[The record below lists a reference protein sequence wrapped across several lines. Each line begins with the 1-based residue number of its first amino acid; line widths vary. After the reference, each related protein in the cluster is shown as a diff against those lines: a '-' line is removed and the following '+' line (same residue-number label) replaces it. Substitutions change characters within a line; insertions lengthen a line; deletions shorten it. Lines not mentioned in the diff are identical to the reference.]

1 MTLTEIAIKRPSLI
15 IVIFT
20 ILILGGLFS
29 YKQLS
34 YELMPPFTVPTLVI
48 STPYPGASP
57 ADVNQS
63 VTKKI
68 EDVITGLSQI
78 VTTSAQSYEG
88 VSVVIAEFENSADMS
103 DKQQEA
109 QRKINNILSTLPEGV
124 KAPVVTK
131 VSPSEEAIMRITVVA
146 KMGDREFYDLID
158 KQVMPQLKQIDG
170 IGDISVTGGLQ
181 REIKVNVDKAKLASY
196 GIPLSQ
202 VTQVVSSANLD
213 FPTGKVKNAN
223 DQITVRLA
231 GKFNSVEQ
239 IKELVIAVNP
249 KGGNIRLADLAEVE
263 DGVKEQKTINR
274 FNGVDGIGLTITKQ
288 SDANAVKISKEAKE
302 RFAKIEETY
311 AANGLK
317 FNIAQDA
324 SDMTLDAVDAVTHDL
339 MIAIL
344 LVALVI
350 LVFLHS
356 LRDSL
361 IVLVAIPTSIISTF
375 IAMYFFGYSLNLMTL
390 LAMSLVV
397 GILVDDSIV
406 VLENIHRHFAMG
418 KTKRQ
423 AALDGRNEIGFS
435 ALAITMVDVVVFLP
449 IALVDSVIGDIL
461 RQFSV
466 TIVVSTL
473 MSLFVSFTLTPF
485 LYSRFGKK
493 VQLNR
498 KNWLHIPLFW
508 FDAAVESTINWYVKM
523 LSWVLRHKRITAAAV
538 SILFIITG
546 YIMSL
551 GILGQEM
558 VANGDGGRFTLK
570 LEYDK
575 GLTLA
580 QNNIRTREIENFLRT
595 QPEVYSVLANVG
607 GASDNFITEM
617 AGISNENKAVL
628 TVKLIDP
635 TLRSINTEDFMLV
648 MRKKVEE
655 KFPAIKVN
663 TAVIGIMSG
672 QVEPIMLI
680 LSSEDHDAMMHTAE
694 HLKVIIDKLPGAI
707 DASITVQE
715 GNPELNIQIDREKMA
730 SLGLNMGQ
738 VGMALQNAFTGNTN
752 AKYRDGLNEYDIN
765 IRLDAFDRNSLTDVS
780 GFIFQNNRNQKIT
793 LSQFATVTQSSG
805 PSMVERNNR
814 RTSVTVKSNVLGVTS
829 GELAQDIDA
838 EIAKANFPKNVEI
851 KWSGNVKQQG
861 DSFTSLGLALLAA
874 IVLVYLVMVALYNS
888 FVQPFIVFFSVPVAL
903 IGAFLALNLTMSSM
917 SIFTMLGLIMLL
929 GLVSKNGI
937 LIVDFANGLKAKGM
951 DTVSALLEAGKERL
965 RPILMTT
972 IAMVFGMIPIAIAT
986 GAGAEWKN
994 GLALVLIGGLT
1005 SSLLLTVFV
1014 VPMAYLIMER
1024 IQLKFSKKKMSDEE
1038 IREFENLKM

>member
-1 MTLTEIAIKRPSLI
+1 MTLTEISIKRPSLI

-20 ILILGGLFS
+20 VLILGGLFS

-57 ADVNQS
+57 TDVNQT

-78 VTTSAQSYEG
+78 KSTSAQSYEG
-88 VSVVIAEFENSADMS
+88 VSVVIAEFEASADMD

-109 QRKINNILSTLPEGV
+109 QRRINNILGMMPDGV
-124 KAPVVTK
+124 KAPVVSK
-131 VSPSEEAIMRITVVA
+131 INPSEEAIMRITVVA
-146 KMGDREFYDLID
+146 KMGDKEFFDLID
-158 KQVMPQLKQIDG
+158 KEVMPQLKQIDG
-170 IGDISVTGGLQ
+170 IGDITVTGGLQ
-181 REIKVNVDKAKLASY
+181 REIKVNVDKEKLASY
-196 GIPLSQ
+196 GIPLSM
-202 VTQVVSSANLD
+202 VTQMVNSANLD
-213 FPTGKVKNAN
+213 FPTGKVKNAS

-231 GKFNSVEQ
+231 GKFSTIDQLKN
-239 IKELVIAVNP
+239 LVIATNP
-249 KGGNIRLADLAEVE
+249 KGGNIRLVDLAEVV

-274 FNGVDGIGLTITKQ
+274 FNGIDGIGLTVTKQ
-288 SDANAVKISKEAKE
+288 SDANAVEISKSARA
-302 RFAKIEETY
+302 RFEKIEKQY
-311 AANGLK
+311 AASSLK
-317 FNIAQDA
+317 FNISQDA
-324 SDMTLDAVDAVTHDL
+324 SEVTLDSVDAVTHDL
-339 MIAIL
+339 MMAII

-361 IVLVAIPTSIISTF
+361 IVLIAIPTSIISTF

-390 LAMSLVV
+390 LAMSLVI

-418 KTKRQ
+418 KNKRQ

-449 IALVDSVIGDIL
+449 IALVDSVIGDVL

-493 VQLNR
+493 VKINPS
-498 KNWLHIPLFW
+498 NWKHKPLVW
-508 FDAAVESTINWYVKM
+508 FDSIVENVISWYVRK
-523 LSWVLRHKRITAAAV
+523 LAWVLNHKRISAAV
-538 SILFIITG
+538 VLLMFVATG

-558 VANGDGGRFTLK
+558 VSNGDGGRFSLK
-570 LEYDK
+570 MEYDK
-575 GLTLA
+575 SMTLA
-580 QNNIRTREIENFLRT
+580 ENNIKTREVENYLLS
-595 QPEVYSVLANVG
+595 QPEVLNVLSNIG
-607 GASDNFITEM
+607 GSSDNFITEM
-617 AGISNENKAVL
+617 AGISSENKSVL
-628 TVKLIDP
+628 TVKLVDLEERNI
-635 TLRSINTEDFMLV
+635 TTEKYMIAI
-648 MRKKVEE
+648 RKKLES
-655 KFPAIKVN
+655 KFPAVKIN
-663 TAVIGIMSG
+663 CAMIGLMAG
-672 QVEPIMLI
+672 DVEPIMLI

-694 HLKVIIDKLPGAI
+694 HLKTIIEKLPGAN
-707 DASITVQE
+707 DATITVKE
-715 GNPELNIQIDREKMA
+715 GNPELNIEIDREKMA

-738 VGMALQNAFTGNTN
+738 VGMALQNAFTGNTD
-752 AKYRDGLNEYDIN
+752 AKFRDNLDEYDIN
-765 IRLDAFDRNSLTDVS
+765 IRLDAFDRKSLTDVS
-780 GFIFQNNRNQKIT
+780 GFIFQNNRNEKVT
-793 LSQFATVTQSSG
+793 LSQFAKVTQSSG
-805 PSMVERNNR
+805 PSMVERKNR
-814 RTSVTVKSNVLGVTS
+814 RTSVTVKSNIIGITS
-829 GELAQDIDA
+829 GILAKQIDA
-838 EIAKANFPKNVEI
+838 EIAKAKFPANVEI
-851 KWSGNVKQQG
+851 KWSGDVEQQG
-861 DSFTSLGLALLAA
+861 DSFTSLGYALLAA
-874 IVLVYLVMVALYNS
+874 IILVYLVMVALYNS

-903 IGAFLALNLTMSSM
+903 IGAFLALNISMGSM

-937 LIVDFANGLKAKGM
+937 LLVDFANGLKAKGM
-951 DTVSALLEAGKERL
+951 DTYHALLEAGKERM

-972 IAMVFGMIPIAIAT
+972 ISMVFGMFPIAIAT

-994 GLALVLIGGLT
+994 GLAIVLIGGLT

-1014 VPMAYLIMER
+1014 VPIAYLSVDV
-1024 IQLKFSKKKMSDEE
+1024 IQNKFSKKKVETEDEIE
-1038 IREFENLKM
+1038 

>member
-1 MTLTEIAIKRPSLI
+1 MTLTEISIKRPSLI
-15 IVIFT
+15 IVIFA
-20 ILILGGLFS
+20 ILTLGGIFS

-57 ADVNQS
+57 TDVNQT

-68 EDVITGLSQI
+68 EDVITSLSQI
-78 VTTSAQSYEG
+78 KTTSAQSYEG

-103 DKQQEA
+103 EKQQEA
-109 QRKINNILSTLPEGV
+109 QRRINNILGTLPEGV
-124 KAPVVTK
+124 KAPIVTK
-131 VSPSEEAIMRITVVA
+131 VSPSEEAIMRVTVVA
-146 KMGDREFYDLID
+146 QMSDREFYDLID

-170 IGDISVTGGLQ
+170 IGDISVVGGLQ

-196 GIPLSQ
+196 GISLSQ
-202 VTQVVSSANLD
+202 ITQVVNSANLD

-231 GKFNSVEQ
+231 GKFNSVQQ
-239 IKELVIAVNP
+239 IKDLVISANP

-274 FNGVDGIGLTITKQ
+274 FNGVDGIGLTVTKQ
-288 SDANAVKISKEAKE
+288 SDANAVNISKEAKE
-302 RFAKIEETY
+302 RFASIEKIY

-339 MIAIL
+339 IMAIL

-361 IVLVAIPTSIISTF
+361 IVLIAIPTSIISTF

-390 LAMSLVV
+390 LAMSLVI

-493 VQLNR
+493 VKLDR
-498 KNWLHIPLFW
+498 ANWMHIPLFW
-508 FDAAVESTINWYVKM
+508 FDAAVENTIKWYVKK
-523 LSWVLRHKRITAAAV
+523 LSWVLNHKRISAAV
-538 SILFIITG
+538 VGLMFVVTG
-546 YIMSL
+546 YVMSL

-558 VANGDGGRFTLK
+558 VANGDGGRFSLK

-575 GLTLA
+575 GMTLA
-580 QNNIRTREIENFLRT
+580 QNNVRTREIESYLSA
-595 QPEVYSVLANVG
+595 QPEVQSVLANVG
-607 GASDNFITEM
+607 GSSDNFITEM
-617 AGISNENKAVL
+617 AGISNENKAAL

-635 TLRSINTEDFMLV
+635 TLRSINTENFMLAT
-648 MRKKVEE
+648 RKNLE
-655 KFPAIKVN
+655 KQFPAVKIN
-663 TAVIGIMSG
+663 SSVIGIMAG
-672 QVEPIMLI
+672 QVDPIMLI

-694 HLKVIIDKLPGAI
+694 HLKLIIDKLPGAI

-780 GFIFQNNRNQKIT
+780 GFIFQNNKNQKIT

-829 GELAQDIDA
+829 GKLAQDIDA
-838 EIAKANFPKNVEI
+838 EIAKANFPANVEI
-851 KWSGNVKQQG
+851 KWSGNVAQQG

-874 IVLVYLVMVALYNS
+874 IILVYLVMVALYNS

-951 DTVSALLEAGKERL
+951 DTFSALLEAGKERL

-1014 VPMAYLIMER
+1014 VPMAYLTMEK
-1024 IQLKFSKKKMSDEE
+1024 IQLKFAKKKVEE
-1038 IREFENLKM
+1038 EE

>member
-1 MTLTEIAIKRPSLI
+1 MTLTEISIKRPSLI
-15 IVIFT
+15 IVIFA

-57 ADVNQS
+57 ADVNQT

-68 EDVITGLSQI
+68 EDVITSLSQI
-78 VTTSAQSYEG
+78 KTTSAQSYEG

-103 DKQQEA
+103 EKQQEA
-109 QRKINNILSTLPEGV
+109 QRRINNILGTLPEGV
-124 KAPVVTK
+124 REPVVTK
-131 VSPSEEAIMRITVVA
+131 ISPSEEAIMRITVVA

-158 KQVMPQLKQIDG
+158 KEVMPQLKQIDG

-181 REIKVNVDKAKLASY
+181 REIKVNVDKAKLAAF
-196 GIPLSQ
+196 GISLAQ
-202 VTQVVSSANLD
+202 VTQVVNSANLD

-239 IKELVIAVNP
+239 IKELVIAANP
-249 KGGNIRLADLAEVE
+249 KGGSIRLADLAEVE

-274 FNGVDGIGLTITKQ
+274 FNGVDGIGLTVTKQ

-302 RFAKIEETY
+302 RFANIEKIY
-311 AANGLK
+311 AAKGLK

-339 MIAIL
+339 LMAIL

-361 IVLVAIPTSIISTF
+361 IVLIAIPTSIISTF

-390 LAMSLVV
+390 LAMSLVI

-493 VQLNR
+493 VQLSR
-498 KNWLHIPLFW
+498 TNWLHIPLFW
-508 FDAAVESTINWYVKM
+508 FDAAVENTISWYVKK
-523 LSWVLRHKRITAAAV
+523 LSWVLHHKRISAAAV
-538 SILFIITG
+538 ALMFVVTG
-546 YIMSL
+546 YVMSL

-558 VANGDGGRFTLK
+558 VANGDGGRFSLK

-575 GLTLA
+575 GVTLA
-580 QNNIRTREIENFLRT
+580 QNNVRTREIENYLRS
-595 QPEVYSVLANVG
+595 QPEIESVLVNVG
-607 GASDNFITEM
+607 GSSDNFITEM
-617 AGISNENKAVL
+617 AGISNENKAML

-635 TLRSINTEDFMLV
+635 TLRSVNTENFMLA
-648 MRKKVEE
+648 MRQKVEK

-663 TAVIGIMSG
+663 SSVIGIMAG
-672 QVEPIMLI
+672 DVEPIMLI
-680 LSSEDHDAMMHTAE
+680 LSSQDHDAMMHTAE
-694 HLKVIIDKLPGAI
+694 RLKTLIDKLPGAI

-715 GNPELNIQIDREKMA
+715 GNPELNILIDREKMA

-738 VGMALQNAFTGNTN
+738 VGMALQNAFTGNTD

-765 IRLDAFDRNSLTDVS
+765 IRLDAFDRNNLTDVS
-780 GFIFQNNRNQKIT
+780 GFILQNNKNQKIT

-814 RTSVTVKSNVLGVTS
+814 QTSVTVKANVLGVTS
-829 GELAQDIDA
+829 GKLAQNIKA
-838 EIAKANFPKNVEI
+838 EIEKANFPDNVEI
-851 KWSGNVKQQG
+851 KWTGEVAQQG

-874 IVLVYLVMVALYNS
+874 VILVYLVMVALYNS

-903 IGAFLALNLTMSSM
+903 IGAFLALNISMSSM

-951 DTVSALLEAGKERL
+951 DTFDALLEAGKERL

-1014 VPMAYLIMER
+1014 VPMAYLTMER
-1024 IQLKFSKKKMSDEE
+1024 IQLKFSKKKVEE
-1038 IREFENLKM
+1038 EE

>member
-15 IVIFT
+15 IVIFAV
-20 ILILGGLFS
+20 LILGGIFS

-34 YELMPPFTVPTLVI
+34 YELMPPFTVPTIVI

-57 ADVNQS
+57 ADVNQT

-68 EDVITGLSQI
+68 EDVITSLSQI
-78 VTTSAQSYEG
+78 KTTSAQSYEG

-103 DKQQEA
+103 EKQQEA
-109 QRKINNILSTLPEGV
+109 QRKINNILGTMPEGV
-124 KAPVVTK
+124 REPVVTK

-158 KQVMPQLKQIDG
+158 KEVMPQLKQIDG

-181 REIKVNVDKAKLASY
+181 REIKVNVDKAKLASF
-196 GIPLSQ
+196 GISLAQ
-202 VTQVVSSANLD
+202 VTQVVNSANLD

-239 IKELVIAVNP
+239 IKELVIAANP

-274 FNGVDGIGLTITKQ
+274 FNGVDGIGLTVTKQ
-288 SDANAVKISKEAKE
+288 SDANAVEISKEAKE
-302 RFAKIEETY
+302 RFAKIEKLYT
-311 AANGLK
+311 AQGLK

-339 MIAIL
+339 MMAIL

-350 LVFLHS
+350 LIFLHS

-361 IVLVAIPTSIISTF
+361 IVLISIPTSIISTF

-406 VLENIHRHFAMG
+406 VLENIHRHFDMG

-493 VQLNR
+493 VQLDR
-498 KNWLHIPLFW
+498 ANWLHIPLFW
-508 FDAAVESTINWYVKM
+508 FDAIVENTINWYVKK
-523 LSWVLRHKRITAAAV
+523 LTWVLHHKRISATAVALMFV
-538 SILFIITG
+538 ITG

-558 VANGDGGRFTLK
+558 VANGDGGRFSLK

-575 GLTLA
+575 GVTLA
-580 QNNIRTREIENFLRT
+580 QNNVRTREIENYLRS
-595 QPEVYSVLANVG
+595 QPEIESVLVNVG
-607 GASDNFITEM
+607 GSSDNFITEM
-617 AGISNENKAVL
+617 AGISNENKAML

-635 TLRSINTEDFMLV
+635 TLRSVNTENFMLS
-648 MRKKVEE
+648 MRQKIEKK
-655 KFPAIKVN
+655 FSAIKIN
-663 TAVIGIMSG
+663 SSVIGIMAG
-672 QVEPIMLI
+672 DVEPIMLI
-680 LSSEDHDAMMHTAE
+680 LSSQDHEAMMHTAE
-694 HLKVIIDKLPGAI
+694 HLKTLIDKLPGAI

-715 GNPELNIQIDREKMA
+715 GNPELNIQIDRDKMA

-738 VGMALQNAFTGNTN
+738 VGMALQNAFTGNTD

-765 IRLDAFDRNSLTDVS
+765 IRLDAFDRNNLTDVS
-780 GFIFQNNRNQKIT
+780 GFIFQNNKNQKIT

-814 RTSVTVKSNVLGVTS
+814 QTSVTVKANVLGVTS
-829 GELAQDIDA
+829 GKLAQNIKD
-838 EIAKANFPKNVEI
+838 EIEKANFPDNVEI
-851 KWSGNVKQQG
+851 KWTGEVAQQG

-874 IVLVYLVMVALYNS
+874 IILVYLVMVALYNS

-903 IGAFLALNLTMSSM
+903 IGAFLALNISMGSM

-951 DTVSALLEAGKERL
+951 DTFSALLEAGKERL

-994 GLALVLIGGLT
+994 GLAIVLIGGLT
-1005 SSLLLTVFV
+1005 SSLILTVFV
-1014 VPMAYLIMER
+1014 VPMAYLTMER
-1024 IQLKFSKKKMSDEE
+1024 IQLKFSKKKKTVEE
-1038 IREFENLKM
+1038 

>member
-1 MTLTEIAIKRPSLI
+1 MTLTEISIKRPSLI

-20 ILILGGLFS
+20 ILILGGIFS

-57 ADVNQS
+57 TDVNQS

-78 VTTSAQSYEG
+78 KTTSAQSYEG
-88 VSVVIAEFENSADMS
+88 VSVVIAEFENSADMNE
-103 DKQQEA
+103 KQQEA
-109 QRKINNILSTLPEGV
+109 QRKITNILGTLPEGV
-124 KAPVVTK
+124 RAPVVTK

-158 KQVMPQLKQIDG
+158 KEVLPQLKQIDG

-181 REIKVNVDKAKLASY
+181 REIKVNVDKAKLSSF
-196 GIPLSQ
+196 GIPLSL
-202 VTQVVSSANLD
+202 VTQVVNSANLD

-239 IKELVIAVNP
+239 IKDLVIATNP

-263 DGVKEQKTINR
+263 DGLKEQKTINR
-274 FNGVDGIGLTITKQ
+274 FNGIDGIGLTITKQ
-288 SDANAVKISKEAKE
+288 SDANAVEISKNAKE
-302 RFAKIEETY
+302 RFEKIEKQYTSS
-311 AANGLK
+311 GLK
-317 FNIAQDA
+317 FNIGQDA

-339 MIAIL
+339 IMAIL

-356 LRDSL
+356 LRDSM
-361 IVLVAIPTSIISTF
+361 IVLIAIPTSIISTF

-390 LAMSLVV
+390 LAMSLVI

-418 KTKRQ
+418 KSKRQ

-493 VQLNR
+493 VKLDR
-498 KNWLHIPLFW
+498 AKKMHIPLFW
-508 FDAAVESTINWYVKM
+508 FDTLVENVISWYVSK
-523 LSWVLRHKRITAAAV
+523 LTWVLNHKRISAAV
-538 SILFIITG
+538 VALMFIITG
-546 YIMSL
+546 YVMSL

-558 VANGDGGRFTLK
+558 VANGDGGRFTMK

-575 GLTLA
+575 NITLA
-580 QNNIRTREIENFLRT
+580 QNNVRTRAIENYLSG
-595 QPEVYSVLANVG
+595 QPEIVSVLSNVG
-607 GASDNFITEM
+607 GSSDNFITEM
-617 AGISNENKAVL
+617 AGISNENKSVI
-628 TVKLIDP
+628 TVKLVD
-635 TLRSINTEDFMLV
+635 
-648 MRKKVEE
+648 EE
-655 KFPAIKVN
+655 KRNVSTEKFMISMRQQLEKQYPAVKIN
-663 TAVIGIMSG
+663 CAMIGIMAGSAD
-672 QVEPIMLI
+672 PIMLI

-694 HLKVIIDKLPGAI
+694 HLKTIIDRLPGAN

-715 GNPELNIQIDREKMA
+715 GNPELNIQIDRDKMA
-730 SLGLNMGQ
+730 GLGLNMGQ
-738 VGMALQNAFTGNTN
+738 VGMSLQNAFTGNTD

-780 GFIFQNNRNQKIT
+780 GFIFQNNKNEKIT
-793 LSQFATVTQSSG
+793 LSQFATIKQSSG

-814 RTSVTVKSNVLGVTS
+814 RTSVTVKCNLLGITS
-829 GELAQDIDA
+829 GELAKNIDE
-838 EIAKANFPKNVEI
+838 EIAKANFPANVEI
-851 KWSGNVKQQG
+851 KWAGMVQQQG

-874 IVLVYLVMVALYNS
+874 IILVYLVMVALYNS

-903 IGAFLALNLTMSSM
+903 IGAFLALNITMGSM

-951 DTVSALLEAGKERL
+951 DTYSALIEAGKERL

-972 IAMVFGMIPIAIAT
+972 IAMVFGMIPIAIAS
-986 GAGAEWKN
+986 GPGAEWKN
-994 GLALVLIGGLT
+994 GLAVVLIGGLT
-1005 SSLLLTVFV
+1005 SSLILTVFI
-1014 VPMAYLIMER
+1014 VPMAYLSVEK
-1024 IQLKFSKKKMSDEE
+1024 IQQKFSKKRVELDEE
-1038 IREFENLKM
+1038 